1 MKKAAFVYI
10 LSLISG
16 VAFSQ
21 TYRSE
26 EVVEKYIDGE
36 GREVVL
42 AGTLTL
48 PAYASADGGF
58 PAVVLV
64 SGSGQQDRDE
74 SLFGHR
80 PFRTIAEY
88 LASRGIASL
97 RFDDRGVGGSSG
109 PLADATTY
117 SFADDAEVMFVRLR
131 KHPEVDPHRVG
142 IVGHSEGGAIAP
154 LIAARNAD
162 VAFVVMLAGQGCTGA
177 ETLLQQNEA
186 LFRLKGTPDSL
197 VDVRLKCMRGFF
209 DAMKIYPESAY
220 DSVFKSIVND
230 YAGHLTRK
238 ERHSVGVL
246 GGDAYLFAQQMALPW
261 MKAFVALAPADYLP
275 KVKCPVLALA
285 GEKDCQVLAQPNIEA
300 IRKLCQPDL
309 LTTVVYDSMNHL
321 LQTCQTG
328 DVNEYATIKEDIS
341 ETVLRQMS
349 EWILQRAAK

>member
-1 MKKAAFVYI
+1 MKKAAFVFI

-21 TYRSE
+21 TYRTE

-48 PAYASADGGF
+48 PASAVGGF

-117 SFADDAEVMFVRLR
+117 GFADDVEVMFIRLR
-131 KHPEVDPHRVG
+131 NHPEVDPHWVG

-209 DAMKIYPESAY
+209 DAMKIYPELAY
-220 DSVFKSIVND
+220 DSVFKSIVNA

-238 ERHSVGVL
+238 QRHSVGVL

-261 MKAFVALAPADYLP
+261 MKAFVALDPADYLP

-285 GEKDCQVLAQPNIEA
+285 GEKDCQVIARPNLDA
-300 IRKLCQPDL
+300 IKRLCPAAD
-309 LTTVVYDSMNHL
+309 TVEFSGTNHL
-321 LQTCQTG
+321 FQTCETG
-328 DVNEYATIKEDIS
+328 AVEEYSTIQEDIAPH
-341 ETVLRQMS
+341 VLS
-349 EWILQRAAK
+349 KIAEWILRMVKKG